1 MSNKYNWLRWVGLF
15 PCAIAVYLLIYLSLR
30 VWMRTSSTPGLYDI
44 MDFVAPALA
53 GIGSAYCYI
62 WTGVKIAPSN
72 KITTA
77 LVLLIILILST
88 GAAIYVDALARRYDR
103 IIEDAFS
110 IVGLVIA
117 YKEVEKKNKVI

>member
-1 MSNKYNWLRWVGLF
+1 MF
-15 PCAIAVYLLIYLSLR
+15 PCAIAVYLLIYLSIR
-30 VWMRTSSTPGLYDI
+30 VWVRTSSTPGLYDI
-44 MDFVAPALA
+44 MDFVAPAIA

-62 WTGVKIAPSN
+62 WTGVKIAPSH
-72 KITTA
+72 KVTTA

-88 GAAIYVDALARRYDR
+88 GAAIYVDALVKRYDR

-117 YKEVEKKNKVI
+117 YKEVEKKNKTL

>member
-1 MSNKYNWLRWVGLF
+1 
-15 PCAIAVYLLIYLSLR
+15 
-30 VWMRTSSTPGLYDI
+30 MRTSSAPGLYDI

-62 WTGVKIAPSN
+62 WTGVKIAPSH

-88 GAAIYVDALARRYDR
+88 GAATYVDAFAKRYDR
-103 IIEDAFS
+103 IIEDTFS